1 MRFASLCVSYKAF
14 PTASRGTRREVFHT
28 LKSCQQLQRKRS
40 DTERGQVRFSDC
52 EPKRGLEISKN
63 DHRGEV
69 VDMTEIAISDEYK
82 RSFNRLTEK
91 ERFRVSQLMNEI
103 QYDCVSNGSRPEQL
117 QCLDGKILKSYR
129 VNDDLRLILY
139 KWRKDG
145 WLAITCG
152 HHDETYNRV
161 KRMRPSFWPNLAFGE
176 GIG

>member
-1 MRFASLCVSYKAF
+1 
-14 PTASRGTRREVFHT
+14 
-28 LKSCQQLQRKRS
+28 
-40 DTERGQVRFSDC
+40 
-52 EPKRGLEISKN
+52 
-63 DHRGEV
+63 
-69 VDMTEIAISDEYK
+69 MTEIAISDEYK
-82 RSFNRLTEK
+82 RSFNRLTET

-117 QCLDGKILKSYR
+117 QCLDGKVLKSYR

-161 KRMRPSFWPNLAFGE
+161 KKMRLSAQKEAELPVVKIVVEERKIVEYKPASLTQEVIDCPSQCSRPTHLDRCRMIHCSRSAFPKVIWLDFVQRQAMMTYWE
-176 GIG
+176 S